1 MAKDKLAIGHVAQ
14 DGIALAPLAGQKLL
28 GQRVLN
34 ELLNSTA
41 QRTRTVGEVSTLGHN
56 LVVGRIGELDVHAV
70 CDQTLT
76 QVIHQQVSDLGQV
89 LARELLEHHNV
100 VDTVEQL
107 GAEQALELA
116 HRAALD
122 LTRRETLLAG
132 SAKAN
137 ARILC
142 DLAGAHVGRHD
153 DHGVAEV
160 DRLALAI
167 GQTTLLQHLQQNVED
182 VGVCLLDLVE
192 QHNRVRVTAHS
203 LGELA
208 ALVMAH
214 VTRRATD
221 ELGDLELAAELR
233 HVKADERVLAAKE
246 VLGERL
252 GELSLARAGGAQ
264 EDKATAGATRVL
276 ERRAAAAHGLGD
288 GLDGLVLADNAGL
301 EHAFGLQQATALALG
316 ERGNRHA
323 RGHGHDVG
331 NLTHVD
337 GERAGVELGGP
348 GGLGFGE
355 FNLGGLLLLG
365 DLGGL
370 VHVIALG
377 GLLRGGLELLYT
389 MLGLAH
395 RLGRAIRGDASAGTG
410 LVDEVDGLIGQEAI
424 LDVAVGKV
432 RGGLDST
439 LRIAHMV
446 VLLVARLE
454 RGQDLDRVLD
464 ARLLDING
472 LEATLEGRVLGEV
485 LAELLGRGGTDDLE
499 STAREHGL
507 EHRARIDRTLG
518 RTGTDDGVHLVDKQD
533 DVVGFGRLLDHV
545 LEALLKLTAILGTRD
560 KTRQIER
567 PDILVHKILGHVA
580 GSNLLRQALDDSRL
594 AHAGI
599 AQDKRIVLGAARKDL
614 HHALDFLFAANHGIE
629 LAVASLL
636 REVGRELL
644 KRIGATPLLL
654 RGIRAAKERQAR
666 TGTPG
671 TGTGERT
678 LLVLVL
684 GGEFL
689 DSLFDGGGRHAQAH
703 EDVHGHAVALFDDAD
718 QQVLGRNVGLVVLAC
733 HAEGALHHADDERR
747 KGELGRLG
755 LLAGLGNR
763 GLDLFEGIHDV
774 IVGDIERAQCLGGNA
789 LVLLSE
795 REQQVLG
802 AHLI

>member
-1 MAKDKLAIGHVAQ
+1 M
-14 DGIALAPLAGQKLL
+14 
-28 GQRVLN
+28 
-34 ELLNSTA
+34 
-41 QRTRTVGEVSTLGHN
+41 
-56 LVVGRIGELDVHAV
+56 
-70 CDQTLT
+70 
-76 QVIHQQVSDLGQV
+76 SDLGQV
-89 LARELLEHHNV
+89 LARELLEHHDV
-100 VDTVEQL
+100 VDAVEQL

-116 HRAALD
+116 HRAAAD

-132 SAKAN
+132 GAKAH
-137 ARILC
+137 ARILRN
-142 DLAGAHVGRHD
+142 LAGAHVGRHD
-153 DHGVAEV
+153 DHGIAEV

-167 GQTTLLQHLQQNVED
+167 SQAALLQHLQQDVED
-182 VGVCLLDLVE
+182 VGVRLLDLVE
-192 QHNRVRVTAHS
+192 QHDRIRVTTNG
-203 LGELA
+203 LGKLT
-208 ALVMAH
+208 ALVVTH

-221 ELGDLELAAELR
+221 KLGDLELAAELR

-252 GELSLARAGGAQ
+252 GELGLARAGGTQ
-264 EDKATAGATRVL
+264 EDKAAAGATRVL
-276 ERRAAAAHGLGD
+276 ERRTAAAHGLGD

-370 VHVIALG
+370 VHVVALG
-377 GLLRGGLELLYT
+377 SLLCGSLEFLDA

-395 RLGRAIRGDASAGTG
+395 RLGCAIRGDASAGTG
-410 LVDEVDGLIGQEAI
+410 LVNEVDGLIGQEAI
-424 LDVAVGKV
+424 LNVAVGEV
-432 RGGLDST
+432 RSGLDGT
-439 LRIAHMV
+439 LRVTHVV

-454 RGQDLDRVLD
+454 RSQDLDRVLD
-464 ARLLDING
+464 ARLLDIDG
-472 LEATLEGRVLGEV
+472 LEATLEGWVLGEV
-485 LAELLGRGGTDDLE
+485 LAEFLGRGGADNLE
-499 STAREHGL
+499 GTTREHGL
-507 EHRARIDRTLG
+507 EHGARIDRTLG
-518 RTGTDDGVHLVDKQD
+518 RTRTDDGVHLVNKQD

-545 LEALLKLTAILGTRD
+545 LEALLKLTAILGARD

-567 PDILVHKILGHVA
+567 PDILVHEVFWHVA
-580 GSNLLRQALDDSRL
+580 GGDLLGQALDDSRF
-594 AHAGI
+594 AHAGVT
-599 AQDKRIVLGAARKDL
+599 QDKRVVLGAARKDL
-614 HHALDFLFAANHGIE
+614 HHALDFLFATDHGVE
-629 LAVASLL
+629 LAVARLL

-671 TGTGERT
+671 TGAGERT

-684 GGEFL
+684 G
-689 DSLFDGGGRHAQAH
+689 SKLFDGLFDRSGRHTQAH

-718 QQVLGRNVGLVVLAC
+718 QQVLGRHVGLVVLTR
-733 HAEGALHHADDERR
+733 HAEGALHHANDERR
-747 KGELGRLG
+747 KGKLGSLG

-774 IVGDIERAQCLGGNA
+774 VVGDIERAQRLSGNA
-789 LVLLSE
+789 LVLLGE
-795 REQQVLG
+795 REQQMLG
-802 AHLI
+802 THLI

>member
-14 DGIALAPLAGQKLL
+14 DGIALAPLAGQKFL
-28 GQRVLN
+28 GQRVLD

-41 QRTRTVGEVSTLGHN
+41 QRTRTVGEVGALGHD
-56 LVVGRIGELDVHAV
+56 LVIGRIGELDVHAV
-70 CDQTLT
+70 GNQTLA
-76 QVIHQQVSDLGQV
+76 QVVHQQVRDLGEI
-89 LARELLEHHNV
+89 LARELLEHHDV

-116 HRAALD
+116 HRATTD

-132 SAKAN
+132 GAKAH
-137 ARILC
+137 ARILRN
-142 DLAGAHVGRHD
+142 LAGAHIGRHD

-167 GQTTLLQHLQQNVED
+167 GQAALLQHLQQDVED
-182 VGVCLLDLVE
+182 IGVCLLDLVE
-192 QHNRVRVTAHS
+192 QHDRVRVATNG

-208 ALVMAH
+208 ALV
-214 VTRRATD
+214 VTDVARRATD
-221 ELGDLELAAELR
+221 ELGDLELATELG
-233 HVKADERVLAAKE
+233 HVEADERVFAAKE
-246 VLGERL
+246 ILGERL
-252 GELSLARAGGAQ
+252 GELGLARAGGTQ
-264 EDKATAGATRVL
+264 EDKAAAGTTRVL
-276 ERRAAAAHGLGD
+276 ERRAATAHGLGD

-432 RGGLDST
+432 RCGLDST

-464 ARLLDING
+464 ARLLDIDG
-472 LEATLEGRVLGEV
+472 LEAALKGRIFSEV
-485 LAELLGRGGTDDLE
+485 LTELLSRGGTNDLE

-567 PDILVHKILGHVA
+567 PDILVHKILGHIA
-580 GSNLLRQALDDSRL
+580 SSNLLRQALDDSRL

-629 LAVASLL
+629 LAVARLL
-636 REVGRELL
+636 REVGGELL
-644 KRIGATPLLL
+644 ERVGAAPLLL
-654 RGIRAAKERQAR
+654 RGVRTAKERQAR
-666 TGTPG
+666 TGA
-671 TGTGERT
+671 TGAGSGERA

-684 GGEFL
+684 GGKL
-689 DSLFDGGGRHAQAH
+689 LNSLFNGSGRHTQAH

-718 QQVLGRNVGLVVLAC
+718 EQVLGRHVGLVVLTR
-733 HAEGALHHADDERR
+733 HAE
-747 KGELGRLG
+747 
-755 LLAGLGNR
+755 
-763 GLDLFEGIHDV
+763 
-774 IVGDIERAQCLGGNA
+774 
-789 LVLLSE
+789 
-795 REQQVLG
+795 
-802 AHLI
+802 